1 MKLKYRNPDHTWL
14 CTHNGLSFVICETL
28 ARTPVFLVSRG
39 SEMWYANIFIAFS
52 LVVTDYTTGRVGA
65 PLICCEIKLK
75 DWQEGKNFMTS
86 STGSRYVENHHEPQD
101 SQCYVVCGSM

>member
-1 MKLKYRNPDHTWL
+1 
-14 CTHNGLSFVICETL
+14 
-28 ARTPVFLVSRG
+28 
-39 SEMWYANIFIAFS
+39 MWYANIFIAFS

-101 SQCYVVCGSM
+101 SQCYVVCGSMWVFAVACSLCFLSPRIKSLGSEEEKKISGI